1 MLDGRR
7 LPATPIAGA
16 QDAPPLQARALSGD
30 SRSGGG
36 ALAPPSPRP
45 ESRPPETHSGH
56 WRVPRVRSGEWALTA
71 SPEPCPAR
79 RRQAQPISG
88 QGASLKVRKR
98 VPGPGGVRR
107 LSPSFLSGRGPSGVW
122 EGRGRKRPHSWNVSK
137 SRELPH
143 LNPLGCSSPAELSRA
158 GEPTDQLTLVK
169 PGIVRAKTE
178 LRWPSKH
185 PFDSRK
191 QAQRRIAQL
200 VSKKE
205 NTLDIVIF
213 LCC

>member
-1 MLDGRR
+1 MEIPAPEAARSLRPVPGQSPGPLR
-7 LPATPIAGA
+7 LTRDTG
-16 QDAPPLQARALSGD
+16 
-30 SRSGGG
+30 
-36 ALAPPSPRP
+36 
-45 ESRPPETHSGH
+45 EWT
-56 WRVPRVRSGEWALTA
+56 RVRSGEWALTA

-79 RRQAQPISG
+79 RRQAQPVSG

-205 NTLDIVIF
+205 NTLDIMIF